1 MSSSRKSVTKE
12 PHLELPA
19 SFQSAHLTRVLRIF
33 LLGSLGYHLEAQKMQ
48 VGWSPLEVRDVK
60 MTSSMENTKSHRD
73 SIFPALDRSKHS
85 LAGKFCPR
93 VGIKCGE

>member
-48 VGWSPLEVRDVK
+48 VGCSPFEVQDVK
-60 MTSSMENTKSHRD
+60 MTSSIANTKSN
-73 SIFPALDRSKHS
+73 FLALDRSKHS
-85 LAGKFCPR
+85 LAGKFWPR